1 MTSQTPPGQW
11 LQSSVQSGLHATKAP
26 PAEPPGHVTPPTSVP
41 SHASPGSIM
50 PLPHSVVVV
59 VDVVVVVEAATVVVV
74 VLVVV
79 VLVMLVVVVEQ
90 PLGPQASQQLG
101 FVPMVDG
108 GLQRLGSRLTLQWI
122 LPSESVRQQV
132 TAPGLPQVERDAQR
146 TTLPL
151 QVRGSLIAST
161 SAFATPATHFT
172 YAPWVT
178 AVAQLH

>member
-1 MTSQTPPGQW
+1 MSAQAAEQVPPGQV
-11 LQSSVQSGLHATKAP
+11 LQSSLQFPVHVGRKPP
-26 PAEPPGHVTPPTSVP
+26 PAELHAAPPRFP
-41 SHASPGSIM
+41 SSHSSPGSSM

-59 VDVVVVVEAATVVVV
+59 VEVVVV

-79 VLVMLVVVVEQ
+79 VAQ

-151 QVRGSLIAST
+151 QVRGSLNAST

>member
-1 MTSQTPPGQW
+1 
-11 LQSSVQSGLHATKAP
+11 
-26 PAEPPGHVTPPTSVP
+26 
-41 SHASPGSIM
+41 M

-59 VDVVVVVEAATVVVV
+59 VEVVVV

-79 VLVMLVVVVEQ
+79 VAQ

-122 LPSESVRQQV
+122 LPNESVRQQV
-132 TAPGLPQVERDAQR
+132 TAPGFPQVERAAQR

-151 QVRGSLIAST
+151 QVRGSLNAST
-161 SAFATPATHFT
+161 SAFATCLTHFT
-172 YAPWVT
+172 
-178 AVAQLH
+178 